1 MISFDFDKDCCG
13 CHACMNACP
22 VNAIRMEA
30 NKEGFLLPNVDGNTC
45 IKCGKCDKAC
55 PHLNGANNIEKYSL
69 ESFRDIPSYLYFLD
83 SKEREDSAS
92 GGFVVAA
99 MKSCLDRGGLVCGC
113 VWEKK

>member
-45 IKCGKCDKAC
+45 IKCGKCDKAV
-55 PHLNGANNIEKYSL
+55 PI
-69 ESFRDIPSYLYFLD
+69 
-83 SKEREDSAS
+83 
-92 GGFVVAA
+92 
-99 MKSCLDRGGLVCGC
+99 
-113 VWEKK
+113 